1 MSSPLLEVKDLRTEF
16 RTRDGVVRAVNSISF
31 ELGAGEALGFVGESG
46 SGKSVTALS
55 ILRLFGPFTDARI
68 GGQVIYDGQDLSE
81 FGGKKMRKIRGREIG
96 MVFQDPLTSLNPL
109 MPVGQQVAECIRL
122 HESVSHDIADRRA
135 TELLELVGI
144 PDPKNR
150 SNDLPHSFSGGMR
163 QRIMIAIAVACR
175 PRLLIADEPTTALD
189 VTVQAQIL
197 LLLNDLQRELGMALI
212 MISHDFGVIAATC
225 DRVNVM
231 YGGRIVEQAF
241 TKELFRSANHPYT
254 EGLLKLVP
262 SLDQRRGEQ
271 LVPISGQPPDAF
283 ETLPGCSFAPRCPH
297 AVDVC
302 QEKQPDITVL
312 GPSHGSACWKADER
326 RTKR

>member
-1 MSSPLLEVKDLRTEF
+1 MSAALLEVNDLRTEF
-16 RTRDGVVRAVNSISF
+16 RTKDGVVRAVNSISF

-55 ILRLFGPFTDARI
+55 MLRLFGPFTDARI
-68 GGQVIYDGQDLSE
+68 KGQVLYDGRDLLKL
-81 FGGKKMRKIRGREIG
+81 GGNEMRKIRGREIG

-122 HESVSHDIADRRA
+122 HESVSRDVANRRA
-135 TELLELVGI
+135 TELFELVGI

-150 SNDLPHSFSGGMR
+150 FNDLPHSFSGGMR
-163 QRIMIAIAVACR
+163 QRIMIAIAIACK
-175 PRLLIADEPTTALD
+175 PRVLIADEPTTALD

-197 LLLNDLQRELGMALI
+197 LLLNDLQREFGMALI

-231 YGGRIVEQAF
+231 YGGRIVEHAF
-241 TKELFRSANHPYT
+241 TEELFRSANHPYT

-262 SLDQRRGEQ
+262 SLEQRRGEQ
-271 LVPISGQPPDAF
+271 LVPISGQPPDVF
-283 ETLPGCSFAPRCPH
+283 EMPRGCSFAPRCPH
-297 AVDVC
+297 VVDVC
-302 QEKQPDITVL
+302 KEKQPEITTL
-312 GPSHGSACWKADER
+312 GPSHGSACWIAEQR
-326 RTKR
+326 RLPR